1 MEADELAL
9 DRFIQ
14 EYGEALLEL
23 FDELLPGTG
32 VKQIHLFPSRPGE
45 YLELTIG
52 RRTLGN
58 PEPNEL

>member
-14 EYGEALLEL
+14 EHADALLEL
-23 FDELLPGTG
+23 FDELGPDTG
-32 VKQIHLFPSRPGE
+32 VRQVHLFPSRPGE

-58 PEPNEL
+58 PEAE